1 VVDNGACNGDSGG
14 PAVYN
19 NQLVGVAGFVVDG
32 CGSTYPDG
40 YARVFYFKEW
50 IKNHSDV

>member
-1 VVDNGACNGDSGG
+1 
-14 PAVYN
+14 
-19 NQLVGVAGFVVDG
+19 VVDG

>member
-1 VVDNGACNGDSGG
+1 
-14 PAVYN
+14 
-19 NQLVGVAGFVVDG
+19 VVDG

-50 IKNHSDV
+50 IPLALATPQSIEA